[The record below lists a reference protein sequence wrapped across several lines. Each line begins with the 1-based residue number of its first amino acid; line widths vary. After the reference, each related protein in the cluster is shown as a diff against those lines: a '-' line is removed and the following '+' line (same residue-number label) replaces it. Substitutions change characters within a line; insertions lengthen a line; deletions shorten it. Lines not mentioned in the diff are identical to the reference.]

1 MWTISTL
8 KAWAVGPTPTTTMT
22 TTESTW
28 NTTTMMTTT
37 TTTMTVVMD
46 TATVVDTTMTLTME
60 NSTTIT
66 IMATTMTQMV
76 SILGTAHMVT
86 MITMTPLMIH
96 TDPQTHGGAKAITT
110 TIHTAT
116 TAGNPTPQ
124 AATTIMMSM
133 VVTAGIPRTLMSPT
147 IRTTMDIPI
156 MTRHTILMGPII
168 TMTAR
173 TILMDPTT
181 EDTVPMDMTLMVTIV
196 TATKCTTD

>member
-1 MWTISTL
+1 
-8 KAWAVGPTPTTTMT
+8 
-22 TTESTW
+22 
-28 NTTTMMTTT
+28 
-37 TTTMTVVMD
+37 MD
-46 TATVVDTTMTLTME
+46 

-76 SILGTAHMVT
+76 IILGTAHMVT

-96 TDPQTHGGAKAITT
+96 TDPQTHGGATAITI
-110 TIHTAT
+110 TIHTVT
-116 TAGNPTPQ
+116 TAINTTPQ

-156 MTRHTILMGPII
+156 MTRHMILMGPII

-173 TILMDPTT
+173 TILTDPTT
-181 EDTVPMDMTLMVTIV
+181 EDTEPMDMTLMVTIV
-196 TATKCTTD
+196 TATKFTTD